1 MTFADPIDRFL
12 HHAHSAPESIAILED
27 GGPTSYAELLVT
39 ARRIAVSLAGK
50 SRVAIVCGQHADAY
64 AAIVACGLAG
74 CTYATLN
81 WRSPIEKIARALGIF
96 EPEIILADSSLLKGL
111 SEGWSRCQ
119 VVNVTPSPDGGLL
132 EGRGTRSDLAYVK
145 FTSGSTGQPK
155 GVAISRASLVHFIS
169 WIDRSIAPTRSDR
182 FAQHAAISFD
192 CSVTDVYGALTNGAT
207 LVPIASD
214 IDRMLPGRAIQ
225 RHAVT
230 LWNSVPSVVGQW
242 IKGRHMNS
250 ETLGSVRLFN
260 FVGEPL
266 MAAQVRPLLR
276 TLPGVPVQ
284 NTYGP
289 TEATVSMTE
298 VRITDEVTLEA
309 FTDGSVSIGRPITG
323 MRIDLVGGPNRDEG
337 EIVISGPQL
346 AEGYW
351 GNPEQTG
358 KAFRS
363 FDVGDGPKR
372 GYFTGD
378 WAVRRGDM
386 FTFRERIDF
395 QVKVNG
401 QRIELGEIAAAIQLE
416 GWANVSVFKIGRQL
430 VAVIERVP
438 DLLFDEKRIQKK
450 LRDHLEAVF
459 IPEKI
464 IEMESM
470 PRNENDK
477 IDRKSIE
484 AWLTEINK

>member
-1 MTFADPIDRFL
+1 MTFVDPIDRFL
-12 HHAHSAPESIAILED
+12 HHAEVAPDAIAILED
-27 GGPTSYAELLVT
+27 SGPTSYAQLLVK
-39 ARRIAVSLAGK
+39 ARRIAMSLSGK
-50 SRVAIVCGQHADAY
+50 SRVALVCGQHADAY
-64 AAIVACGLAG
+64 AAILACGLAG
-74 CTYATLN
+74 CIYATLN
-81 WRSPIEKIARALGIF
+81 RRSPIEKITRALGVF
-96 EPEIILADSSLLKGL
+96 EPDIVLADRPLLSGL
-111 SEGWSRCQ
+111 REVWSRCE
-119 VVNVTPSPDGGLL
+119 VDDVTPSTIGALL

-155 GVAISRASLVHFIS
+155 GVAISRGALVHFMG

-192 CSVTDVYGALTNGAT
+192 CSVTDVYGALTNGAA

-214 IDRMLPGRAIQ
+214 IDRMMPGRAIQ
-225 RHAVT
+225 RHAIT

-242 IKGRHMNS
+242 IKGRHMNV

-276 TLPGVPVQ
+276 LLPGVPVQ

-298 VRITDEVTLEA
+298 VRITDEAALDALTE
-309 FTDGSVSIGRPITG
+309 GSVSIGRPIAG
-323 MRIDLVGGPNRDEG
+323 MHIDLVNGPSREEG

-351 GNPEQTG
+351 RNPEQTS

-416 GWANVSVFKIGRQL
+416 GWANVCVFKKDRCLI
-430 VAVIERVP
+430 AVIERIP
-438 DLLFDEKRIQKK
+438 DVTFNEKDIQEK
-450 LRDHLEAVF
+450 LRNHLEPIFV
-459 IPEKI
+459 PEKI
-464 IEMESM
+464 IEVESM

-477 IDRKSIE
+477 IDRRAIE
-484 AWLTEINK
+484 AWLSEDKK